1 VSSTK
6 PPSTRR
12 SPRAFSVNKQS
23 EKPAGSDQSTSSN
36 HASAASAK
44 AGQTKRKPRSFQTTS
59 EFRETPDAAAQRLHD
74 QTHAAAQLAD
84 ELETPP
90 ATAAAAAT
98 ASKTVRRRSSWS
110 RLFWG
115 TLLGLVSLGVGLS
128 IEQLITDLFERH
140 GWLGWLGLGLTGLL
154 CMAILGLALREFWGL
169 VRMAK
174 ITRLRTTADSARRG
188 NDMRAARKLTSE
200 LCALYANRPDTA
212 QGRGALRQLEQ
223 DIIDGSDLIDLTE
236 RNLMR
241 PMDKQARTL
250 VMASAKRVSVVTAIS
265 PRALIDIGYVLYENI
280 KLIRRIADLYGGRPG
295 TLGFWRLARSVVAHL
310 AVTGSIAIGEGFIQQ
325 VVGHGVAAK
334 LSSRLGEGVINGMLT
349 ARVGIAAVDLCRPLP
364 FSDQS
369 RPTLSDFVGEL
380 IRPEK
385 PPATASGP
393 AP

>member
-1 VSSTK
+1 
-6 PPSTRR
+6 
-12 SPRAFSVNKQS
+12 
-23 EKPAGSDQSTSSN
+23 
-36 HASAASAK
+36 
-44 AGQTKRKPRSFQTTS
+44 
-59 EFRETPDAAAQRLHD
+59 
-74 QTHAAAQLAD
+74 
-84 ELETPP
+84 
-90 ATAAAAAT
+90 
-98 ASKTVRRRSSWS
+98 
-110 RLFWG
+110 
-115 TLLGLVSLGVGLS
+115 
-128 IEQLITDLFERH
+128 
-140 GWLGWLGLGLTGLL
+140 
-154 CMAILGLALREFWGL
+154 
-169 VRMAK
+169 
-174 ITRLRTTADSARRG
+174 
-188 NDMRAARKLTSE
+188 MRAARKLTSE